1 MTSPDRTSQGSTTA
15 GCQPCAPGAGR
26 ALSRQEPWLLLLL
39 AESPAHGYQL
49 LERLNTLPEAPTADR
64 GHVYRTLRRL
74 EEQGLVT
81 SEWQVPQAGPARH
94 TYTLTTDGL
103 QALDAWAAHI
113 RAALTR
119 LEGYLEHH
127 EALRATAPAASGRS
141 TEEPSCNP

>member
-1 MTSPDRTSQGSTTA
+1 MDRVDLSSKDSLQAQGR
-15 GCQPCAPGAGR
+15 PCVRGLGR
-26 ALSRQEPWLLLLL
+26 ALSRLEPWLLLLL

-49 LERLNTLPEAPTADR
+49 LERLNTLPVAPPADR
-64 GHVYRTLRRL
+64 GHLYRTLRRL

-119 LEGYLEHH
+119 LESYLEHH
-127 EALRATAPAASGRS
+127 DALRATAPAASGRS
-141 TEEPSCNP
+141 TEEPSCSP